1 MRIVPRRA
9 ENKGNNLIYIG
20 KDGWHMILGTNMSAV
35 ISASYLSASE
45 KKLRGSLEKL
55 SSGYKINHSK
65 DDAAGMAISE
75 KMRTQIKGL
84 EQASRNASDGISV
97 TQTAEGALSEVEAM
111 LQRMNE
117 LAVQGANETYTQED
131 RDNMAKEIESL
142 KKEIDRISTDTD
154 FNSTTLL
161 NGDMQRRA
169 YATNTDATGEK
180 HLLNGIRVSYMTN
193 NVEAGNYGLTIAAD
207 GMASFSSAGGN
218 RVGFSDTAMMIQ
230 DGNKVKVTDSD
241 GFEMDFTIYPEAGVT
256 GDVTF
261 EVWDIGTMPIQI
273 GANEGQLLD
282 ICIPEVSS
290 ETLNLDLLDFSNS
303 DASAKS
309 IDIIADA
316 ISKVSKVRSE
326 LGAYQ
331 NRLEYSVTSLDI
343 SEENMTAAFARIR
356 DVDMAEEMTNYTQL
370 NVMQQT
376 DISMLAQANQMPE
389 KILQVLQ

>member
-1 MRIVPRRA
+1 
-9 ENKGNNLIYIG
+9 
-20 KDGWHMILGTNMSAV
+20 MILGTNMSAV

-84 EQASRNASDGISV
+84 GQASRNAADGISV

-117 LAVQGANETYTQED
+117 LAVQGANESYTQED

-161 NGDMQRRA
+161 NGDMQRRS
-169 YATNTDATGEK
+169 YATNTDANGEK

-193 NVEAGNYGLTIAAD
+193 NVEAGNYGLTVAAD
-207 GMASFSSAGGN
+207 GTASFTMAGGS
-218 RVGFSDTAMMIQ
+218 RVGFSDTALLTQ
-230 DGNKVKVTDSD
+230 EGNKVKITDSD
-241 GFEMDFTIYPEAGVT
+241 GFEMDFTIDPEAGIT
-256 GDVTF
+256 GDITL

-273 GANEGQLLD
+273 GANEGQLMD

-290 ETLNLDLLDFSNS
+290 ETLNLDMLDFSSS
-303 DASAKS
+303 DASGKS
-309 IDIIADA
+309 IGVIAEA
-316 ISKVSKVRSE
+316 ISKVSKVRSQ
-326 LGAYQ
+326 LGAYE

-370 NVMQQT
+370 NVMQQAG
-376 DISMLAQANQMPE
+376 ISMLAQANQMPE

>member
-1 MRIVPRRA
+1 
-9 ENKGNNLIYIG
+9 
-20 KDGWHMILGTNMSAV
+20 MILGTNMSAV
-35 ISASYLSASE
+35 ISASYLSSSE
-45 KKLRGSLEKL
+45 KKLRGALEKL

-84 EQASRNASDGISV
+84 GQASRNAADGISV

-117 LAVQGANETYTQED
+117 LAVQGANESYTQED

-161 NGDMQRRA
+161 NGDMQRRS
-169 YATNTDATGEK
+169 YATNTDANGEK

-193 NVEAGNYGLTIAAD
+193 NVEAGSYGLTVAAD
-207 GMASFSSAGGN
+207 GTASFTMAGGS
-218 RVGFSDTAMMIQ
+218 RVGFSDTALLTQ
-230 DGNKVKVTDSD
+230 EGNKVKITDSD
-241 GFEMDFTIYPEAGVT
+241 GFEMDFTIDPEAGIT
-256 GDVTF
+256 GDITF

-273 GANEGQLLD
+273 GANEGQLMD

-290 ETLNLDLLDFSNS
+290 ETLNLDMLDFSSS
-303 DASAKS
+303 DASGKS
-309 IDIIADA
+309 IGVIAEA
-316 ISKVSKVRSE
+316 ISKVSKVRSQ
-326 LGAYQ
+326 LGAYE

-370 NVMQQT
+370 NVMQQAG
-376 DISMLAQANQMPE
+376 ISMLAQANQMPE